1 MTRNYG
7 NMNTSVNLKLDEFY
21 IVEAECCRTWPV
33 ALGFRLNPCGLCEEV
48 PVTKNPLVVIREP
61 LTPGGTIR
69 LKARPPRLRNLN
81 FLGVCGR

>member
-1 MTRNYG
+1 MVCVHIQAPPAGRVYWTAGMMMTRNYG
-7 NMNTSVNLKLDEFY
+7 NMNASVNLKLNDFY

-61 LTPGGTIR
+61 
-69 LKARPPRLRNLN
+69 
-81 FLGVCGR
+81 VVHSD